1 MKAFL
6 QKWVCEGVISG
17 LIGTASIGELGEIVT
32 DAVGL
37 TDAEDEY
44 VKDMMNNLR
53 NNLGIDPA
61 GMTGKIT
68 EGIVQFGCS

>member
-1 MKAFL
+1 MG
-6 QKWVCEGVISG
+6 EGVISG
-17 LIGTASIGELGEIVT
+17 LIGIGQGIGELGEIVT

-68 EGIVQFGCS
+68 EGIVQFGVPELI